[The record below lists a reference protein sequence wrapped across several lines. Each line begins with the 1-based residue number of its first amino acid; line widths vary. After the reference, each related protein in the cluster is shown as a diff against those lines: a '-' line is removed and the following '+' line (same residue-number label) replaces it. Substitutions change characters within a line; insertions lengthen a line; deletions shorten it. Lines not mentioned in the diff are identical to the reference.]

1 MEQPLIITR
10 HLAKNYHLEGFPVH
24 ALRGISVEIG
34 AGEFVAIMG
43 PSGSG
48 KSTFMNLLGC
58 LDSPSSGDYLLAGE
72 RVSALPGNALAA
84 IRNRRIGF
92 VFQNFNLLPRTSALE
107 NVELPLLY
115 CGVPPA
121 ERHRRAVARLEGM
134 GLGDRMHHHPS
145 QLSGGQQQRVAIARA
160 LINDPVLILAD
171 EPTGALDTRT
181 SCEIMALLQQLNRDG
196 MTVVLVTHEREIA
209 GFANRIISFR
219 DGRVVEDY
227 RVEQPNDAAAMMKER
242 PEEVEA

>member
-1 MEQPLIITR
+1 
-10 HLAKNYHLEGFPVH
+10 
-24 ALRGISVEIG
+24 
-34 AGEFVAIMG
+34 
-43 PSGSG
+43 
-48 KSTFMNLLGC
+48 
-58 LDSPSSGDYLLAGE
+58 
-72 RVSALPGNALAA
+72 
-84 IRNRRIGF
+84 
-92 VFQNFNLLPRTSALE
+92 
-107 NVELPLLY
+107 
-115 CGVPPA
+115 
-121 ERHRRAVARLEGM
+121 M

-219 DGRVVEDY
+219 DGRVLEDH